1 MSIMIPPELGPIAK
15 ITVGQDFPTGNEDR
29 LAQLGAVWN
38 TTAQEINQLIGEL
51 NPATAATFE
60 SLAGAPADQFG
71 QFVNQLSQTL
81 PAMAMSAAQLGEMA
95 ENIALEIEYA
105 KYMIIL
111 QLAWMAA
118 EIAYLSATLFGAAG
132 IPAVVA
138 AGRFAIQIILRELF
152 IAVVS
157 SIVMQV
163 GMDVAVQVI
172 QFLKG
177 DRTHW
182 DLSLTKGAAE
192 MGALGGALGGGLG
205 QIMRHLAPGFSK
217 SFLGNV
223 SHGALTG
230 LTTTGASNLIFGT
243 DQDLGLGTA
252 AGGLGGAISHGHT
265 LRGGGSPEHVEVPK
279 LDASFSPEMLQHAI
293 PGEGRPGT
301 LERPG
306 QVPQEHTGQVPQEHS
321 GQVSEEHPAG
331 QRPGEEELDL
341 PDAPRPFDASELP
354 DPSPSVLVTDLP
366 SVPGTQL
373 PPLRE
378 QVESRVNELSKIA
391 RLAGLPETEWRPKAD
406 SVREASGSGDWGE
419 AARRLHDFRTTVEHQ
434 VLDQRLAD
442 FRAHVENGFAPLRDL
457 GVSEEVW
464 RSRVEAVERAQRTG
478 SPVLVDSQLKEY
490 TDFVERHLPVEVV
503 SENGLRSFD
512 SGVEQVRRELATV
525 SDPTV
530 REALQRDLEWHEQV
544 QQRLD
549 RLAQSDPESDIMR
562 RRTIAQ
568 QESARSPREWSQ
580 AREALLEYQQQ
591 RDLQR
596 QFDDVRQ
603 GRAQ

>member
-1 MSIMIPPELGPIAK
+1 MGPIAK
-15 ITVGQDFPTGNEDR
+15 ITVGQDFPAGNEDR
-29 LAQLGAVWN
+29 LVQLGAVWN

-81 PAMAMSAAQLGEMA
+81 PAMATSAAQLGEMA

-152 IAVVS
+152 VAVVS

-279 LDASFSPEMLQHAI
+279 LDAPFSPEMLQHAI

-306 QVPQEHTGQVPQEHS
+306 QVPQEHTGQVPQEHTGEVPEEHS
-321 GQVSEEHPAG
+321 GQVSEEHPTG

-341 PDAPRPFDASELP
+341 PNAPKPFDPAELP
-354 DPSPSVLVTDLP
+354 DPSPSALVTDLP
-366 SVPGTQL
+366 SAPSGTL
-373 PPLRE
+373 PPLPQ
-378 QVESRVNELSKIA
+378 QVRNRVNELSKIA
-391 RLAGLPETEWRPKAD
+391 RSAGLPETEWRPKAD
-406 SVREASGSGDWGE
+406 SVREASGSGDWAE

-442 FRAHVENGFAPLRDL
+442 FRAHVENGFSRLGDL
-457 GVSEEVW
+457 GVNEDAW
-464 RSRVEAVERAQRTG
+464 RSRVDAVERAQRTG

-490 TDFVERHLPVEVV
+490 TDFVERHLPVEV
-503 SENGLRSFD
+503 
-512 SGVEQVRRELATV
+512 
-525 SDPTV
+525 
-530 REALQRDLEWHEQV
+530 
-544 QQRLD
+544 
-549 RLAQSDPESDIMR
+549 
-562 RRTIAQ
+562 
-568 QESARSPREWSQ
+568 
-580 AREALLEYQQQ
+580 
-591 RDLQR
+591 
-596 QFDDVRQ
+596 
-603 GRAQ
+603 